1 MKVQLQKEYRV
12 KRMEE
17 LYAKEKD
24 LVVGILQV
32 RGVVRQWE
40 EEKKKKEK
48 VAGDRVLVKATGTRG
63 RRERLSGVWW

>member
-1 MKVQLQKEYRV
+1 VKVQLQKEYRV